1 MSSNQCITNKCE
13 ESWEEE
19 FIPSI
24 KNKNNCSGFVK
35 SVANKLNISIPQV
48 QADGIVD
55 FIKNT
60 WAKIDTGPDA
70 VRKAKEGYFV
80 LAGLKSS
87 DHSISTNQGHI
98 VIVIDGPLYHNK
110 YPICWGGSTGSA
122 QSKGNKSIGEVWN
135 RIDRDKVIYYMYRKK
150 ICI

>member
-35 SVANKLNISIPQV
+35 SVANKLNILIPQV

-60 WAKIDTGPDA
+60 WTKIDTGLDA
-70 VRKAKEGYFV
+70 VRKVKEGYFV

-98 VIVIDGPLYHNK
+98 VIVIDGPLNHNK
-110 YPICWGGSTGSA
+110 YPICWGGSTGRA
-122 QSKGNKSIGEVWN
+122 QSKGDKSISEVWN
-135 RIDRDKVIYYMYRKK
+135 RIDRDKVIYYMYPKK